1 MHSAPSVSYP
11 VGRSRFAGALL
22 LCAWLLGGVACVA
35 WRLASPPSGLRSA
48 AAAAALALAAG
59 IAVWQWWRMPT
70 GILSWDQEQWSW
82 RGAHMAAGASPQVS
96 LDLQHW
102 ILLRWDAGRRSS
114 WLWLE
119 RTSRPDQWPDLRRA
133 VYSRARPEAP
143 PAVRPSAAKS

>member
-11 VGRSRFAGALL
+11 VGRSRFAGGLL
-22 LCAWLLGGVACVA
+22 MCAWLLGAAACVA
-35 WRLASPPSGLRSA
+35 WRLTSPPSGLRSSA
-48 AAAAALALAAG
+48 AAATLVLAAG
-59 IAVWQWWRMPT
+59 IAAWHWWRMPSGT
-70 GILSWDQEQWSW
+70 LSWDQEQWSW
-82 RGAHMAAGASPQVS
+82 RGAHMPAAALQVS

-102 ILLRWDAGRRSS
+102 MLLRWGSSRRSS

-119 RTSRPDQWPDLRRA
+119 RASGPDQWSDLRRA

>member
-22 LCAWLLGGVACVA
+22 LCAWLLGAVACLS
-35 WRLASPPSGLRSA
+35 WRLASPASGLRSSA
-48 AAAAALALAAG
+48 AAAALVLAAG
-59 IAVWQWWRMPT
+59 IAAWHWWRTPAGT
-70 GILSWDQEQWSW
+70 LCWDQEQWSW
-82 RGAHMAAGASPQVS
+82 RGAHMAAGTAPQVG

-102 ILLRWDAGRRSS
+102 MLLRWRYGRLSS

-119 RTSRPDQWPDLRRA
+119 RASRPGQWSDLRRA

-143 PAVRPSAAKS
+143 PAVRPPAAKS